1 MALAF
6 VLMLTA
12 CRSNDRDQ
20 ASQMTSF
27 STNAAKS
34 ATPELFNIPQDQM
47 QHVQVVTVGPTTLK
61 RTLRLTGTVA
71 YNAFNTTP
79 VITQVGGPV
88 SRILVVPGQHV
99 KTGEPMLDVSS
110 PDYSQLLDSYLK
122 AADSSRLAEKYYT
135 RAEDLFQHHAIA
147 ERDLEQAESD
157 RTQAQA
163 DLNAA
168 EQGMKILG
176 IKNPRS
182 LPRRLP
188 RRSFPFLLQSA
199 AKWSSVWSRQARW
212 CRPAKPRPLRFQI

>member
-1 MALAF
+1 MNIQRITPRTCRIQSAMALTL

-27 STNAAKS
+27 STNATKS
-34 ATPELFNIPQDQM
+34 ATPELFTIPQDQM
-47 QHVQVVTVGPTTLK
+47 SHVQVVTIAPSTLK
-61 RTLRLTGTVA
+61 RTLRLTGAVA
-71 YNAFNTTP
+71 YNAFTTTP

-122 AADSSRLAEKYYT
+122 AADASRLAEKFFV
-135 RAEDLFQHHAIA
+135 RAQDLFQHHAIA

-157 RTQAQA
+157 KTQAQA

-176 IKNPRS
+176 IKNP
-182 LPRRLP
+182 
-188 RRSFPFLLQSA
+188 
-199 AKWSSVWSRQARW
+199 
-212 CRPAKPRPLRFQI
+212 